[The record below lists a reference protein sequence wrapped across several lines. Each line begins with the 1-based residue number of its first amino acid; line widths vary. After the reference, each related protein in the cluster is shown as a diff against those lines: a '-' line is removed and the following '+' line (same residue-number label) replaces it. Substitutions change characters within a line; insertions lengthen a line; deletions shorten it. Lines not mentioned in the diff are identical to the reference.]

1 MRNKETFLKKFK
13 TGVKKISETFFY
25 KMLFA

>member
-13 TGVKKISETFFY
+13 KDVKKISETFFY